1 MKLVEVTA
9 MTALFAQTPHV
20 TTLIIKGNIVLVYHL
35 KQKSGIP
42 FCEGIHVCINVS
54 RQCMKQ

>member
-42 FCEGIHVCINVS
+42 FCEGIHVCMMSMIS
-54 RQCMKQ
+54 